1 MADLIRVGVVGASI
15 TEGRSGWGS
24 GAHVPALKTLPG
36 YQLKAVCTS
45 QESTA
50 RASAEKFGAE
60 LGFHRFEDMLSRKD
74 IDLVSVVVRVPNHHA
89 LVMKALAAGKPVYC
103 EWPLGNGLAEGQE
116 MADLARKMDVVTMSG
131 LQSRSDPTVR
141 YAKDLVDQGY
151 VGEVLF
157 ANLKVVP
164 ASRPERGNGRI
175 WQGLRKNGAN
185 PLTIPGGHS
194 MDTVLF
200 ILGEFSEVSAR
211 VATRVTTWH
220 NTDTGEDLTVDAP
233 DAVSAIGK
241 LKNNNAEVNIQ
252 IGTAPTS
259 APGYRLE
266 IYGSKGTLAIAT
278 AYINLGPNKIFGA
291 QNEAKLAEL
300 SVPERFSSAPA
311 TTPAGSPRNVAH
323 AYARFA
329 KTFHAKQRI
338 DPDFETALGIHRLID
353 AIERSALEKRGI
365 DL

>member
-1 MADLIRVGVVGASI
+1 MADVIRVGVVGASV

-24 GAHVPALKTLPG
+24 GAHVPALKALPG

-50 RASAEKFGAE
+50 NASAEKFGAE
-60 LGFHRFEDMLSRKD
+60 LGFHRFDDMLAHDD
-74 IDLVSVVVRVPNHHA
+74 IDLISVVVRVPGHHE
-89 LVMKALAAGKPVYC
+89 LVMKALNAGKAVFC
-103 EWPLGNGLAEGQE
+103 EWPLGNGLKEGLAMAE
-116 MADLARKMDVVTMSG
+116 LARKKGVANMVG
-131 LQSRSDPTVR
+131 LQSRSDPTIR
-141 YAKDLVDQGY
+141 YARELVEQGY
-151 VGEVLF
+151 LGEVLF
-157 ANLKVVP
+157 ANLKVIP

-194 MDTVLF
+194 MDAVLF
-200 ILGEFSEVSAR
+200 ILGSFTEVSAR

-220 NTDTGEDLTVDAP
+220 NTDTGEDMQVDAP

-241 LKNNNAEVNIQ
+241 LKNNAEVNIQ
-252 IGTAPTS
+252 IATAPIS
-259 APGYRLE
+259 APGIRLE
-266 IYGSKGTLAIAT
+266 IYGDKGTLAINT
-278 AYINLGPNKIFGA
+278 VSINLGPNKIFGA
-291 QNEAKLAEL
+291 QGDGKLAEL
-300 SVPERFSSAPA
+300 AVPERFSTAPA
-311 TTPAGSPRNVAH
+311 NTPAGPPRNVAH

-329 KTFHAKQRI
+329 KVFRAKERI

-353 AIERSALEKRGI
+353 AIERSAAERRTI

>member
-1 MADLIRVGVVGASI
+1 MANVIRVGVVGASI

-24 GAHVPALKTLPG
+24 GAHVPALKASPA

-45 QESTA
+45 QEATA
-50 RASAEKFGAE
+50 KASAEKFGAE
-60 LGFHRFEDMLSRKD
+60 LAFHRFEDMLACKD
-74 IDLVSVVVRVPNHHA
+74 IDLVSVVVRVPNHHD

-103 EWPLGNGLAEGQE
+103 EWPLGNGLVEGQE
-116 MADLARKMDVVTMSG
+116 MADMARKMGLVTMSG

-141 YAKDLVDQGY
+141 YAKELVEQGY

-194 MDTVLF
+194 MDSVLF
-200 ILGEFSEVSAR
+200 ILGEFNEVSAR

-220 NTDTGEDLTVDAP
+220 NTDTGEDMVVDAP
-233 DAVSAIGK
+233 DAVSAIGR
-241 LKNNNAEVNIQ
+241 LKNNAEVNIQ
-252 IGTAPTS
+252 IGTAPTG

-278 AYINLGPNKIFGA
+278 NSINLGPNKIFGA
-291 QNEAKLAEL
+291 QDEGKLAEL
-300 SVPERFSSAPA
+300 SVPERFASAPA
-311 TTPAGSPRNVAH
+311 NSPAGQSRNVAH

-329 KTFHAKQRI
+329 KTFHDKARI
-338 DPDFETALGIHRLID
+338 DPDFDTALGIHRLID
-353 AIERSALEKRGI
+353 AIERSAFDKHSI